1 MAIGKRQ
8 LTYFEGEWH
17 EGNTPIIGAADHA
30 AWQGTVVFDG
40 ARFFEGVTP
49 DLDHHA
55 ARVVKSAAT
64 MGMDA
69 PVDGDTIAGL
79 IRDGIKKMATQEALY
94 LRPMMW
100 SREASPAL
108 LDADPSSTA
117 FAICL
122 ETLPMPEPSEMPLTV
137 SPFRR
142 PRQDTALTEAKAA
155 CLYPNNARIMTEA
168 RKRGFKNALS
178 MDLDDNVAET
188 ASTNVFMV
196 RDGVVMTP
204 AHNGT
209 FLNGITRR
217 RTIALL
223 RADGFKVEEATLA
236 VADFRDADEIFLTGN
251 ASKITPV
258 TQLDARS
265 FDANPVAQRAR
276 ELYWDFAHSKYESMP
291 L

>member
-1 MAIGKRQ
+1 MALGKRQ
-8 LTYFEGEWH
+8 LTYFNGDWH
-17 EGNTPIIGAADHA
+17 EGHKPVIGAADHG
-30 AWQGTVVFDG
+30 AWQGTMVFDG
-40 ARFFEGVTP
+40 ARFFDGVTP

-55 ARVVKSAAT
+55 ERVVKSAEA

-79 IRDGIKKMATQEALY
+79 IRDGIAKMDTREALY

-108 LDADPSSTA
+108 LDADPESTA

-122 ETLPMPEPSEMPLTV
+122 ETLPMPDPGDLPITV

-155 CLYPNNARIMTEA
+155 CLYPNNARILTEA

-178 MDLDDNVAET
+178 LDLEDNVAET
-188 ASTNVFMV
+188 ASTNVFML
-196 RDGVVMTP
+196 RDGVVQTP
-204 AHNGT
+204 RHNGT

-217 RTIALL
+217 RVIALL
-223 RADGFKVEEATLA
+223 RNDGYDVQEVSLT
-236 VADFRDADEIFLTGN
+236 VDDFREADEIFLTGN
-251 ASKITPV
+251 ASKVMPV
-258 TQLDARS
+258 TRLDTREFVS
-265 FDANPVAQRAR
+265 SPVAMRAR
-276 ELYWDFAHSKYESMP
+276 ELYWDFAHSNYESMP